1 MNGDGRTIAEEAGA
15 EVDRRRDA
23 DRKSPIRRPCHAIR
37 IRYDRVTSASL
48 LPTMLPRSLRFT
60 ALAFC
65 ALLSA
70 CASTGGT
77 GPRNPQQASSAEEQF
92 SHGDFRAAADAFL
105 ALADKDSSG
114 RAHYRLRAAEALREE
129 GDLDAVAKLLP
140 DIKRKRLLPDEAFR
154 YDLLDAEVALT
165 QKDASRALTLLALP
179 DAQLPPGM
187 QPRRLELTA
196 RAQAM
201 NGDAFGAA
209 RTRAALNRNLSG
221 ADRDA
226 NERSIVD
233 TLEAMPAASLKEL
246 GTPLAANDALRP
258 WVEQAL
264 RRQGQ
269 ALPLITLHPGRPV
282 GTVDGGSREGFR
294 QSHHVALLLPLS
306 GSFKNAAGAI
316 RDGFFAAYFNDRN
329 AARPEVRTY
338 DSGNTP
344 EDALAAYQHARAEGA
359 DRVIGPLS
367 REAVGALFEQPL
379 PVPVLALNQ
388 AESGATPPP
397 GSLAFG
403 LTPDGEG
410 AQVAEHMISLGLKE
424 AAVIAGSEDWAERAA
439 QAFRAQFESLG
450 GKVIGEARLKDGE
463 VNYAA
468 AIKQS
473 VGSFA
478 GASGAGVF
486 ISLRP
491 QQARLLLP
499 QLKLATVTL
508 PVFGTSHVY
517 AGGSNP
523 GLDRDLDGLEFCDA
537 PWLFDATP
545 GLPSREAISRSL
557 DAARGAGARLF
568 ALGMDAYALL
578 PFMEWLGTH
587 PDSYLPGATGQLAS
601 DHFGRVNR
609 LLTWARFDGG
619 VARGSVG
626 GLTLG
631 NAP

>member
-1 MNGDGRTIAEEAGA
+1 MPAM
-15 EVDRRRDA
+15 
-23 DRKSPIRRPCHAIR
+23 P
-37 IRYDRVTSASL
+37 
-48 LPTMLPRSLRFT
+48 PRLLRFSVI
-60 ALAFC
+60 AFC
-65 ALLSA
+65 VLVSA
-70 CASTGGT
+70 CATTGGG
-77 GPRNPQQASSAEEQF
+77 GPRHPEQASTAEEQF

-105 ALADKDSSG
+105 ALADNDSSG

-129 GDLDAVAKLLP
+129 GELDAVEKLLP
-140 DIKRKRLLPDEAFR
+140 EIKRKRLAPDEAYRF
-154 YDLLDAEVALT
+154 DLLDAEIALT
-165 QKDASRALTLLALP
+165 HKDAERALTLLTVP
-179 DAQLPPGM
+179 DAQLPAAL

-201 NGDAFGAA
+201 NGDGFGSA

-233 TLEAMPAASLKEL
+233 TLAAMPAASLKEL

-264 RRQGQ
+264 RKQGQ

-294 QSHHVALLLPLS
+294 QSHHVALLLPLT
-306 GSFKNAAGAI
+306 GALKNASAAI
-316 RDGFFAAYFNDRN
+316 RDGFFAAYFNDHGGG
-329 AARPEVRTY
+329 ARPEVRTY

-344 EDALAAYQHARAEGA
+344 EEALAAYQHARAEGA

-388 AESGATPPP
+388 ADSGVTPPP

-403 LTPDGEG
+403 LTPDSEG
-410 AQVAEHMISLGLKE
+410 AQVAEHMISQGLKE
-424 AAVIAGSEDWAERAA
+424 AAVIAGGEDWAERAT

-463 VNYAA
+463 VNFAA
-468 AIKQS
+468 AVKQAT
-473 VGSFA
+473 GSFA
-478 GASGAGVF
+478 GASGTGLF

-499 QLKLATVTL
+499 QLKLAAVTL

-537 PWLFDATP
+537 PWLFDAAP
-545 GLPSREAISRSL
+545 GLPPRESISRTL
-557 DAARGAGARLF
+557 DSARGAGARLF

-601 DHFGRVNR
+601 DHFGRVHR